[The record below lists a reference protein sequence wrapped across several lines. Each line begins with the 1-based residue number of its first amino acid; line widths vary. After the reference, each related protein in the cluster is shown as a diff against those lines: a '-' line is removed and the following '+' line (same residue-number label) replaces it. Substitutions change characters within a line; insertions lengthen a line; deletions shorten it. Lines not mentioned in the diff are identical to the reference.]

1 MTDPSTRLDLV
12 DALAIRREPLF
23 TMLDRL
29 IFAGCSSKYVFIF
42 ADCGMGKTTFLINYF
57 HRRRNKLGRKKLSI
71 ALVSLSKSGYLDEIK
86 AIPLDRHAET
96 ILLMDAFDEDPLV
109 FEGVTKR
116 LDVIIGITSSFRS
129 VVISCRSQF
138 FASDKD
144 IPVATGA
151 LRVGPTPLGFS
162 KEYEFSKIYIAP
174 FDVKRVRKYLRTA
187 FPGAKNMA
195 RRGRAKAMIAR
206 VPSLVMRP
214 MLLAH
219 ISDVL
224 ENENRENLMSQADI
238 YQAIVSAWVR
248 RESRWV
254 KGGPLL
260 DFSKKLALDI
270 YENRHVRG
278 GEYCSRDELAILA
291 EQWKIPIRKEF
302 LTGRSLLNRTD
313 DGWCKFA
320 HRSIMEYLVSSA
332 VLEGYGKA
340 SIDLNSQIALFIFDR
355 LGVNPSFP
363 DGRLDQGASLMLSS
377 PESRLGYPTNFGI
390 YYENPEALDASLL
403 YGMEVQDETGGF
415 GKFGDH
421 LQYMMEH
428 LDERQKLLDVRISVA
443 PNAGGMLIAYISVW
457 GSSAAALSRV
467 RVPVKNWARIFG
479 ARWLGRELLNVVGRP
494 TYRGDSASD
503 LSFHAATLCD
513 FPVDM
518 LGVEAA
524 DSCQVLSAGV
534 RYPDE
539 RMVLKLI
546 PGFGVAS
553 SLLPFGVLRGGS
565 ISFLDGKRTRLLYR
579 REQDARPSLSADGSV
594 VQEIPLVSTAE
605 KWFSGRNN

>member
-1 MTDPSTRLDLV
+1 MGVDWMQNIIRLFDTDELKIGLIIAVVTSVLAVAGKFGPWVISQFQRRAYKGYASSISFSREEVQSALSGYVYHEGMMTDPSTRLDLV

-29 IFAGCSSKYVFIF
+29 VFAGCSSKYVFIF

-57 HRRRNKLGRKKLSI
+57 HRRRNKLGRQKLSV

-151 LRVGPTPLGFS
+151 LRAGPTPLGFS

-270 YENRHVRG
+270 YEKRHVRG
-278 GEYCSRDELAILA
+278 GGIL
-291 EQWKIPIRKEF
+291 
-302 LTGRSLLNRTD
+302 
-313 DGWCKFA
+313 
-320 HRSIMEYLVSSA
+320 
-332 VLEGYGKA
+332 LE
-340 SIDLNSQIALFIFDR
+340 R
-355 LGVNPSFP
+355 
-363 DGRLDQGASLMLSS
+363 
-377 PESRLGYPTNFGI
+377 
-390 YYENPEALDASLL
+390 
-403 YGMEVQDETGGF
+403 
-415 GKFGDH
+415 
-421 LQYMMEH
+421 
-428 LDERQKLLDVRISVA
+428 
-443 PNAGGMLIAYISVW
+443 
-457 GSSAAALSRV
+457 
-467 RVPVKNWARIFG
+467 
-479 ARWLGRELLNVVGRP
+479 
-494 TYRGDSASD
+494 
-503 LSFHAATLCD
+503 
-513 FPVDM
+513 
-518 LGVEAA
+518 
-524 DSCQVLSAGV
+524 
-534 RYPDE
+534 
-539 RMVLKLI
+539 
-546 PGFGVAS
+546 
-553 SLLPFGVLRGGS
+553 
-565 ISFLDGKRTRLLYR
+565 
-579 REQDARPSLSADGSV
+579 
-594 VQEIPLVSTAE
+594 
-605 KWFSGRNN
+605 